1 MVPGQ
6 NRAVSGPRIGLD
18 VTALPRGGRYSV
30 AVVPV
35 GVGGARADPPF
46 AAAMDRIHPFVA
58 LGPDGRGEIG
68 LDAATPTT
76 DRLLVVVYAVRS
88 AGTLD
93 GLGGASVVLD
103 GTPLRPGPEA
113 ANACACV
120 VAELYRRNGAW
131 KMRALSDAVLRGL
144 PELGRRVG
152 VDLDDSG
159 PPQIGG
165 GSPAPGPSPYPS
177 GDGPYP
183 PPRNGGRGR
192 PDWTGSGFL
201 VAPGLLVTNAHVV
214 NEART
219 ISLASF
225 EGRCG
230 GEPVIVDQ
238 KNDLAL
244 VRMER
249 PFELRPLPFRPGRGP
264 ALNEAAVTVGYPL
277 AGLLG
282 SGPQVAMGN
291 VSGLLGPGDN
301 TSALQ
306 ITSPVQPGSS
316 GGPVLD
322 VQGRVI
328 GVVTAML
335 ANGQNVNFA
344 VRGCLAQALV
354 EAAGRTVAL
363 QADGNDLSQVAIAET
378 ARAAV
383 WLLECAR

>member
-6 NRAVSGPRIGLD
+6 NRAVSGGRIELD
-18 VTALPRGGRYSV
+18 VTALPRGGRFSV

-35 GVGGARADPPF
+35 GAAGTRADPPF
-46 AAAMDRIHPFVA
+46 AAALDRIHPFVA

-68 LDAATPTT
+68 LDAVGPTT
-76 DRLLVVVYAVRS
+76 ERLLVVVYAVRS

-93 GLGGASVVLD
+93 GLGGVSVTVD
-103 GTPLRPGPEA
+103 GTPLSPGKEA
-113 ANACACV
+113 ATASACV
-120 VAELYRRNGAW
+120 LAEIYRRNGAW
-131 KMRALSDAVLRGL
+131 KLRALSDAVLRGL

-159 PPQIGG
+159 PGQIGG
-165 GSPAPGPSPYPS
+165 DAPVPRPPPMGGGGPAPG
-177 GDGPYP
+177 
-183 PPRNGGRGR
+183 NGGRGR

-201 VAPGLLVTNAHVV
+201 VAPGLVMTNAHVV
-214 NEART
+214 NEARSL
-219 ISLASF
+219 SLASF
-225 EGRCG
+225 EGRCA
-230 GEPVIVDQ
+230 GEPVIVDER
-238 KNDLAL
+238 NDLAL

-249 PFELRPLPFRPGRGP
+249 VFDVRPLAFRPGRGP

-301 TSALQ
+301 AGALQ

-335 ANGQNVNFA
+335 TRGQNVNFA

-363 QADGNDLSQVAIAET
+363 QPDGDDLSQVAIAEA

-383 WLLECAR
+383 WLVECVR